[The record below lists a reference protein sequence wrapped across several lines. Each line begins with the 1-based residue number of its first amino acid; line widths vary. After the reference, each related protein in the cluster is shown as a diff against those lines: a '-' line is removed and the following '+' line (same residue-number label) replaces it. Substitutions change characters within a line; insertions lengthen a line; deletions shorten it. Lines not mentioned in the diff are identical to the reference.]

1 MGCTGCGKVK
11 NIATGFAN
19 MIIKKEEVE
28 VVAEPRL
35 LICTSCSE
43 VRIVAKFGKRGIY
56 QCKECLCIVNA
67 KTRVLVEQ
75 CPLNKW

>member
-1 MGCTGCGKVK
+1 MGCTGCGKIK

-19 MIIKKEEVE
+19 MIIKREEVE

-35 LICTSCSE
+35 LVCSNCE
-43 VRIVAKFGKRGIY
+43 QVRLVGKIGKKGIY
-56 QCKECLCIVNA
+56 QCRECSCIVNA
-67 KTRVLVEQ
+67 KTRVLSEH